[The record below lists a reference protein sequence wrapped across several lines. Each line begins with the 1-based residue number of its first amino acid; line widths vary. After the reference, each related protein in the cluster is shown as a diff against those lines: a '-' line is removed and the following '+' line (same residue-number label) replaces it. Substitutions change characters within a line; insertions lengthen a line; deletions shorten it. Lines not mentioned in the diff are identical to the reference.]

1 MAHQESSR
9 GSGRLAA
16 ARITPAME
24 DYLKAIHRIGT
35 SGETVSNQRL
45 AEELGFSGAS
55 ISNMVKK
62 LHELNLIVHTPYRS
76 IALTDTGTAVALEV
90 IRHHRLL
97 ELFLADALGMELDQV
112 HAEADILEHHVS
124 DALER
129 RIEQALNF
137 PEFDPHGHPIPS
149 RTGDLPTIGDVP
161 LTDLE
166 VGDNGK
172 VSSIND
178 RSPEHLRDINSWKV
192 SPGVNIEVTNQDD
205 HEITASINTEVPVI
219 IPRSVAEGIR
229 VVLAH
234 DPGDETESN
243 SQRE

>member
-1 MAHQESSR
+1 MTRQESSNR
-9 GSGRLAA
+9 SGRQMD

-24 DYLKAIHRIGT
+24 DYLKAIYRIGNN
-35 SGETVSNQRL
+35 GETVSNQRL

-76 IALTDTGTAVALEV
+76 IALTDAGAAVALEV

-97 ELFLADALGMELDQV
+97 ELFLAKALGMELDQV

-124 DALER
+124 DELER
-129 RIEQALNF
+129 KIEQALDF

-149 RTGDLPTIGDVP
+149 RSGDLPTIADIV
-161 LTDLE
+161 LTDLG
-166 VGDNGK
+166 VGDTGE

-178 RSPEHLRDINSWKV
+178 RSPEHLRDLNSWEVKPGASIKV
-192 SPGVNIEVTNQDD
+192 TGVDEE
-205 HEITASINTEVPVI
+205 EIVATINTEASVT
-219 IPRSVAEGIR
+219 IPRSIAEGIR
-229 VVLAH
+229 VL
-234 DPGDETESN
+234 PNTPE
-243 SQRE
+243 